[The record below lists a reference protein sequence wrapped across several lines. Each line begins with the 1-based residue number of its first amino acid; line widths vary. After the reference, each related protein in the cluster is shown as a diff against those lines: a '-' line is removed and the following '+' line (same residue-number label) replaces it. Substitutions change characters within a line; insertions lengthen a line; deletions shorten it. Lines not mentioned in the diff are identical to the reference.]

1 MATLD
6 SIKNNL
12 IDHILATDNEKLL
25 TAIMDILDSSAGSDV
40 VRFSSEQLEMI
51 AMGEEDIAN
60 NRLVSEQEISIVS
73 SECGASVAGR
83 SARREP

>member
-1 MATLD
+1 MPTLD

-25 TAIMDILDSSAGSDV
+25 TAIKDILDSSAGSDV

-60 NRLVSEQEISIVS
+60 NRLVSEQEVNESDL
-73 SECGASVAGR
+73 EWLK
-83 SARREP
+83 